1 MFGEL
6 VEAGGAVEGGSAGG
20 GLQVAR
26 VVRTAGDYQTTS
38 TSFVD
43 IDGNNLVISMTTG
56 ASWVMLLLI
65 GSGYT
70 AGIQYE
76 CFDFT
81 IDGVRQG
88 NHYGVQYSQPY
99 YLQDVEIVWLTQVAA
114 GTHIFKP
121 QWRGTGVTCYL
132 RSSSQFTPLAFA
144 VIEMRWPGS
153 TSPTGPRRFYFR
165 VVVNFSWPQAF

>member
-1 MFGEL
+1 MGKLRMFGEL
-6 VEAGGAVEGGSAGG
+6 VEAGGAVDGGSGG
-20 GLQVAR
+20 GGGFQVAR
-26 VVRTAGDYQTTS
+26 VVRAAGDYQTTS

-43 IDGNNLVISMTTG
+43 IDSSNLVINMTTG
-56 ASWVMLLLI
+56 ASWVMLLLL

-88 NHYGVQYSQPY
+88 NDYGVQYSQPY
-99 YLQDVEIVWLTQVAA
+99 YLQDFEIVWLAQVTA
-114 GTHIFKP
+114 GSHVFKP

-132 RSSSQFTPLAFA
+132 RATSQSTPLLFA
-144 VIEMRWPGS
+144 AIELR
-153 TSPTGPRRFYFR
+153 
-165 VVVNFSWPQAF
+165 